1 MRVNSLIFSIFE
13 LQKTTHSSMS
23 KDTKNSH
30 KQHTEFSDSQPQ
42 TLFNLSGVEGKK
54 AQLRFALEE
63 TSTDGGLLLLKEVDK
78 QIGLMDRLAGCLQDS
93 RHQSY
98 VKHSIDSMLCQRVM
112 QIAAGY
118 EDANDCNVMK
128 DDSIL
133 QVCANQQQALAA
145 QSTMSRFENQADNKQ
160 LYKMAIAFID
170 NFIASYTSQPKVIII
185 DSDDTNSFTYGQQ
198 ELALFNNY
206 YGDYCF
212 MPLHVYEGI
221 SGKLIT
227 TILKPGRRSKN
238 VNVFAIMKRIITYLR
253 KHWPDTLIVFRGDS
267 HFCSR
272 EVMGYVHDLPRVEF
286 ITGLT
291 GNTVLNKCAQVTV
304 ESAQREYE
312 TSKKKV
318 KRYHSFMYKAGSWT
332 YAERVVVKVEV
343 TSMGTNVRFI
353 VSSLNIRAKV
363 LYEQGYCVR
372 GAAELRIKDHK
383 TYLLSDRMSCSSFKA
398 NQFRLFLHSAAYVLI
413 HTLQKEVLKGT
424 EFCKATMKTIQL
436 KLIKVAARVKILKT
450 KVIIDLPSVFYS
462 KWAIEKALG
471 MFEVLRI

>member
-1 MRVNSLIFSIFE
+1 MG
-13 LQKTTHSSMS
+13 
-23 KDTKNSH
+23 KDIKNNRNRIS
-30 KQHTEFSDSQPQ
+30 EFSDYGSAP
-42 TLFNLSGVEGKK
+42 LFNLSDFGRKK
-54 AQLRFALEE
+54 AQVRFDMEE
-63 TSTDGGLLLLKEVDK
+63 TSNDGGLLLLKEVDG
-78 QIGLMDRLAGCLQDS
+78 QIGLIDRLSACLQDK

-98 VKHSIDSMLCQRVM
+98 VKHSVDSMLRQRVM

-118 EDANDCNVMK
+118 EDANDCNALKADGIMR
-128 DDSIL
+128 
-133 QVCANQQQALAA
+133 VCANDQQTLAA
-145 QSTMSRFENQADNKQ
+145 QPTMSRFENQAGNKQ
-160 LYKMAIAFID
+160 LYKMAMAFVD

-227 TILKPGRRSKN
+227 TILKPGRRSKS
-238 VNVFAIMKRIITYLR
+238 VNVFAVMKRIIDYLR
-253 KHWPDTLIVFRGDS
+253 KHWPKTVIVFRGDS

-272 EVMGYVHDLPRVEF
+272 EVMDYVHDLPRVEF

-291 GNTVLNKCAQVTV
+291 GNAVLNKCAQMTV
-304 ESAQREYE
+304 ESAQRSYE
-312 TSKKKV
+312 SSQKPV
-318 KRYHSFMYKAGSWT
+318 KRYHSFMYKAGSWA

-353 VSSLNIRAKV
+353 VSSLNTRAKA
-363 LYEQGYCVR
+363 LYEQGYCAR

-398 NQFRLFLHSAAYVLI
+398 NQFRIFLHSAAYVLI
-413 HTLQKEVLKGT
+413 HTLQNEVLKGT

-436 KLIKVAARVKILKT
+436 KLIKVAARVKFLKT
-450 KVIIDLPSVFYS
+450 KVIINLPSDFYS
-462 KWAIEKALG
+462 KWVFEKSLG
-471 MFEVLRI
+471 MFEILRI